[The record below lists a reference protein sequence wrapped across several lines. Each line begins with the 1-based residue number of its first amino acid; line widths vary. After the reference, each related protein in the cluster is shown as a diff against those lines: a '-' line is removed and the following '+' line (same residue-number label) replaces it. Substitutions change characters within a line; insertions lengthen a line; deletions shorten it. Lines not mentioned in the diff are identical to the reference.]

1 MATIELKDNEWKEF
15 SKKEYAVIDCY
26 GENCVACVML
36 EPVYDAVADE
46 LSGIAFGRIN
56 ISFYGSIAEEYNIN
70 AMPTLLFFRNGVVVD
85 QVIGSI
91 DRTEL
96 LAHISTLLYS

>member
-1 MATIELKDNEWKEF
+1 MATIELKENEWKEF
-15 SKKEYAVIDCY
+15 SKSEYAVIDCY

-46 LSGIAFGRIN
+46 LSGVAFGRIN
-56 ISFYGSIAEEYNIN
+56 ISFYSGIAEEYGIT
-70 AMPTLLFFRNGVVVD
+70 AMPTLLFFRNGVVVE

-91 DRTEL
+91 DRSGL
-96 LAHISTLLYS
+96 LEHISTLLYS